1 MDSGKII
8 QLSDEETTVKYVSW
22 GPLGKLPRKKKK
34 AMKKAP
40 RIIINYGIKLDGMYI
55 DEALGIKF
63 ER

>member
-1 MDSGKII
+1 MESGRII
-8 QLSDEETTVKYVSW
+8 QLSDAEATVKYVRW

-40 RIIINYGIKLDGMYI
+40 RIIINYGIRLDCMYI

-63 ER
+63 EQ